1 MKKTFAVLGYIV
13 LRLLVFIAPLLILL
27 ALGVEQMLA
36 VVIAAFVGL
45 GLSFLFL
52 RRPLGTVSTA
62 LYETRHPQHDVTGDD
77 ELSEDEALE
86 SDPKLRAAQDAADDA
101 ARSK

>member
-1 MKKTFAVLGYIV
+1 MKKTLAILGYIV

-27 ALGVEQMLA
+27 AFGVEQMLA

-45 GLSFLFL
+45 ALSFLFL

-62 LYETRHPQHDVTGDD
+62 LYESRHPEQEPVGED
-77 ELSEDEALE
+77 EFSEDEALE
-86 SDPKLRAAQDAADDA
+86 ADPATRAAQDAADDA